1 MPKYEYKG
9 RVINATERA
18 YELLYKGR
26 GYKPYEE
33 KPFVDLSKLDPV
45 TLDDEYTIPALKKYL
60 DGKSIKYKSSDNKDD
75 LITLILV
82 GEGDPDG
89 ANGTEDPAATA
100 GE

>member
-26 GYKPYEE
+26 GFKIYEE
-33 KPFVDLSKLDPV
+33 QEPVDFS
-45 TLDDEYTIPALKKYL
+45 TLDANELDEYKVADLKKYL
-60 DGKSIKYKSSDNKDD
+60 DDKNIKYKSSDNKDD

-89 ANGTEDPAATA
+89 TNGTEDPAATA

>member
-9 RVINATERA
+9 RVINATEKA
-18 YELLYKGR
+18 YGILYKGR
-26 GYKPYEE
+26 GFKPYEE
-33 KPFVDLSKLDPV
+33 QAPVDFS
-45 TLDDEYTIPALKKYL
+45 TLDAAELDEYKVADLKKYL
-60 DGKSIKYKSSDNKDD
+60 DDQNIKYKSSDNKDD

-89 ANGTEDPAATA
+89 TNGTEDPATTA

>member
-26 GYKPYEE
+26 GFKLYEE
-33 KPFVDLSKLDPV
+33 QEPVDFS
-45 TLDDEYTIPALKKYL
+45 TLDANELDEYKVADLKKYL
-60 DGKSIKYKSSDNKDD
+60 DDKNIKYKSSDNKDD